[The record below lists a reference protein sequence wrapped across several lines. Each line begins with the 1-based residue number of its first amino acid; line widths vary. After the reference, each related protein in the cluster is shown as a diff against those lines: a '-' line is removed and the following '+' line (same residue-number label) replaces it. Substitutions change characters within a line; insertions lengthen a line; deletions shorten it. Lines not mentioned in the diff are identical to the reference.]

1 MIIFMNESKSELLRT
16 IQSNDEMIEY
26 YVYVLGNDPWNLINE
41 SKDRLRAIIEGYWGL
56 ASKNNIL

>member
-1 MIIFMNESKSELLRT
+1 MNESKSELLRT

-41 SKDRLRAIIEGYWGL
+41 SSSRLRSIIEGYWGL
-56 ASKNNIL
+56 ANKNNLL